1 MWKHYLIGIII
12 SLVAGWLFVRAVP
25 LDQMGRAMAD
35 MDPVYLIPCLFF
47 YFLSYVVRAWRW
59 HFLMRPI
66 AHVKFRPLFAALMI
80 GFLGNNLLPAHL
92 GEFVR
97 AYVLGRSENV
107 SKSATFA
114 TVVLERIYDGL
125 TVLFLLL
132 IVLLFM
138 DMPQGA
144 VEGTV
149 LTAEVLRVS
158 GWAGLALFGGLM
170 VFLQFFRWKRGGA
183 MKCCRFMLKPLPE
196 GLSGKVLGMLD
207 AFADGLA
214 LARPLDLLWIS
225 LTSLGVWLALAAW
238 AWSLFPAF
246 GLDLSFMAGI
256 LMEVVTALALLI
268 PSAPAFV
275 GTFHLAAAASI
286 AFMGAP
292 VAVAGSYAMV
302 LWIVHFVV
310 TTLVG
315 LYYLWREGLGWKA
328 LSGRGD

>member
-25 LDQMGRAMAD
+25 LDQMGQAIAH
-35 MDPVYLIPCLFF
+35 MDPIYLVPNLFF
-47 YFLSYVVRAWRW
+47 YILSYVIRAWRW

-66 AHVKFRPLFAALMI
+66 ANVRFRPLFAALMI

-125 TVLFLLL
+125 TVLFLLM

-149 LTAEVLRVS
+149 LTAHVLRIS

-170 VFLQFFRWKRGGA
+170 VFLQFFRWQRAGA
-183 MKCCRFMLKPLPE
+183 MKFCRFLLKPLPE
-196 GLSGKVLGMLD
+196 LLAEKIMGMLD

-214 LARPLDLLWIS
+214 LARPLDLIWIG
-225 LTSLGVWLALAAW
+225 LTSLGVWLALGAW
-238 AWSLFPAF
+238 AWCMFPAF
-246 GLDLSFMAGI
+246 GLNFGFMSGL

-286 AFMGAP
+286 AFMGAS

-310 TTLVG
+310 TTLIG
-315 LYYLWREGLGWKA
+315 LYYLWREGLGLKV
-328 LSGRGD
+328 LSGKGD